1 MAASSPLVGGGG
13 TAFLQSFRNPLRLF
27 SRHAYSS
34 PLLYAQTVTP
44 VVPEAP
50 VHVGWQALAPAVTF
64 TILAGLAVI
73 ARWYTRACLM
83 RQIRL
88 EDWIVSLSLILS
100 IAMTAVIG
108 VEVRTAEEGPDKVN
122 RAFLSK
128 MARLVLSSNILYQI
142 LINLTKSS
150 FFIQYLRLFQP
161 TWVHRSC
168 KVSLVVI
175 LGVMCWGVFGG
186 IFLCKPVRR
195 YWDPSVPGTCMDIQT
210 YWFSTAGIG
219 VIMDFV
225 VWLIPMPLIK
235 GLNLPMRQK
244 LSVFAVFALGGFVC
258 VVSILRLSLVH
269 YYAERDAM
277 KQSGVAAIVWSTVE
291 GNVGI
296 ICASLMVMKPLVAK
310 IFPSILD
317 TSHSSSRTMRLP
329 TIHDNLTWTSTANTE
344 TTCVASRP
352 TSMVKP
358 PMGMNDILQV
368 VTMDSVVEEKK
379 NNEYGP
385 RRESDASEALDFG
398 HYQNFPERVVTRDGR
413 RVSAWKAL

>member
-1 MAASSPLVGGGG
+1 MAAFSPLVSGSG
-13 TAFLQSFRNPLRLF
+13 ASPFRGPLRFF
-27 SRHAYSS
+27 SPRHPYSS
-34 PLLYAQTVTP
+34 PLLYAQAVTP
-44 VVPEAP
+44 VFPEAP

-64 TILAGLAVI
+64 TTLAGLAVC
-73 ARWYTRACLM
+73 ARWYTRARLL
-83 RQIRL
+83 RRVEL
-88 EDWIVSLSLILS
+88 EDWLVLLSLVCLV
-100 IAMTAVIG
+100 AMTAVIG
-108 VEVRTAEEGPDKVN
+108 VEVRTAEHGPAEVN
-122 RAFLSK
+122 KAFLAK

-161 TWVHRSC
+161 RWVHRAC

-219 VIMDFV
+219 VIMDLV
-225 VWLIPMPLIK
+225 VWLLPMPLIK

-244 LSVFAVFALGGFVC
+244 LSVFVVFALGGFVC
-258 VVSILRLSLVH
+258 IVSILRLSLVH
-269 YYAERDAM
+269 YYAVRDAIQ
-277 KQSGVAAIVWSTVE
+277 QSGVAAIVWSTIE

-310 IFPSILD
+310 LFPSILD
-317 TSHSSSRTMRLP
+317 SGHSSSRTMRLP
-329 TIHDNLTWTSTANTE
+329 TIHDNLTWSSTANTE

-358 PMGMNDILQV
+358 PTGMNDILQV

-379 NNEYGP
+379 RDDGP
-385 RRESDASEALDFG
+385 RRESDATTIDFG
-398 HYQNFPERVVTRDGR
+398 HYPERVVTREGR